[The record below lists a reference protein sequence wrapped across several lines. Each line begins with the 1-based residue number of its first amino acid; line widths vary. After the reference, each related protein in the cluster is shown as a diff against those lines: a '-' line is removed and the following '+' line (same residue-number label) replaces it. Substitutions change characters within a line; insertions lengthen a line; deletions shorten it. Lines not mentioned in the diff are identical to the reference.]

1 MSEYYVSA
9 CFTDGELWALLYAL
23 DVLGEQTYLTNEQW
37 ELVESAK
44 TKLIDAAN
52 TKYLM

>member
-1 MSEYYVSA
+1 MSEYYVSG
-9 CFTDGELWALLYAL
+9 CFTDGEMWALLHAL
-23 DVLGEQTYLTNEQW
+23 DVLGEQTYLTDEQW
-37 ELVESAK
+37 ELVESAR